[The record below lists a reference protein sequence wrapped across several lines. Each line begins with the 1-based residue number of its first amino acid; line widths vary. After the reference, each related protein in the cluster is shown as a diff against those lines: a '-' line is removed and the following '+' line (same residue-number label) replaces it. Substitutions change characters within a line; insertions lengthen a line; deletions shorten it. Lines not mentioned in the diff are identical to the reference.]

1 MARPIPAWAGQ
12 PIADGGVVLAGE
24 AYPRVGGAAKL
35 LPFQWYGGKG
45 LSPRGRGSQSW
56 MREMPTRRGPIPA
69 WAGQP
74 TPRTST
80 ASCDRAYPR
89 VGGAADSRRGHAR
102 STGGLSPRGRGS
114 RSRGSHSE
122 SDWRPIP
129 AWAGQPLR
137 RTRRSGWSQA
147 YPRVGGAAVGG
158 SSHSPQ
164 LPGLSPRGRGSL
176 IADQG
181 EATVGGPIPAWA
193 GQPGG
198 SVTIRLNTEAYPRVG
213 GAASA
218 YPLPVSALD
227 GLSPRGRGSHR
238 CWSGSGQA
246 QRPIPA
252 WAGQPPP
259 RRPSRSSSGAY
270 PRVGGAASPCAAVN
284 ASRRG
289 LSPRG
294 RGSHEGA
301 TETFTWTR
309 PIPAWAGQ
317 PAARMRRRPAARAYP
332 RVGGAARMV
341 HWKVWVASGLSPRGR
356 GSPAA
361 HRRGTGRNGPIP
373 AWAGQP
379 FRSTGAGPSGRA
391 YPRVG
396 GAASCHFGR
405 SSGWCPA
412 MAFARSGSRPAPRAM
427 AATGSIPLSSIEL
440 AGSSVR
446 TSSPGARH
454 RRPRC
459 PWAGRPGDEGRVRRR
474 TLRRARSS
482 RWLRSPGR

>member
-317 PAARMRRRPAARAYP
+317 PAARPMRGRRQARAYP
-332 RVGGAARMV
+332 RVGGGPNGLAA
-341 HWKVWVASGLSPRGR
+341 
-356 GSPAA
+356 
-361 HRRGTGRNGPIP
+361 
-373 AWAGQP
+373 
-379 FRSTGAGPSGRA
+379 RA